1 MIIRAAVKSD
11 AKTLWALAVEVY
23 SEAFGNSLSAV
34 DLAAEL
40 PTNASEACFACAID
54 EDTILVAEMDG
65 RLVGYVQFGAV
76 SLPWSQHPRRI
87 ANCAGYMSVP
97 AISAVALHTS

>member
-40 PTNASEACFACAID
+40 PTNASEACSHAPSTKTRF
-54 EDTILVAEMDG
+54 
-65 RLVGYVQFGAV
+65 
-76 SLPWSQHPRRI
+76 WSPRWM
-87 ANCAGYMSVP
+87 AAW
-97 AISAVALHTS
+97 SATSSSAR